1 MNRIFSEIFKEK
13 EGPLKP
19 AMMAF
24 FFHQLAVM
32 TSSGITLVGAW
43 KLILPEI
50 SPAASRRCLERTAQ
64 LMEGGIAPSQA
75 MEQSGLFPLLACN
88 LMRAGE
94 NSGTLD
100 NMLSLL
106 GDYYEGSERQKQ
118 NLINALAYPVFLI
131 FCTLVMMVGTVFFV
145 LPIFEELFLSMAVPL
160 PGPTKLLLKLS
171 SLVRAH
177 ALYAVPLVLAIAGL
191 ASSGL
196 HSPER
201 RLAVETF
208 LLKST
213 ILHRLCIAWC
223 WQRYSHI
230 LSVQLAGG
238 MPLLAAMD
246 DAVAVVPL
254 CWFRH
259 EMEQIKRDIES
270 GQPFSV
276 ALECSAC
283 STAYLVTMLVV
294 GESTGNYEDIL
305 LAVKQYYE
313 WHLGILA
320 KRLKRLLEPCV
331 LLVVGTAIGI
341 LVICL
346 LLPMFDAA
354 ASMTL
359 RN

>member
-1 MNRIFSEIFKEK
+1 MTALPGMDMEEK
-13 EGPLKP
+13 
-19 AMMAF
+19 
-24 FFHQLAVM
+24 
-32 TSSGITLVGAW
+32 
-43 KLILPEI
+43 
-50 SPAASRRCLERTAQ
+50 
-64 LMEGGIAPSQA
+64 MEGTPQELVEAILRKAVEAGISDIHIEP
-75 MEQSGLFPLLACN
+75 MDGCVRVRLRRDGVLFPL
-88 LMRAGE
+88 
-94 NSGTLD
+94 
-100 NMLSLL
+100 
-106 GDYYEGSERQKQ
+106 
-118 NLINALAYPVFLI
+118 
-131 FCTLVMMVGTVFFV
+131 
-145 LPIFEELFLSMAVPL
+145 EELPL
-160 PGPTKLLLKLS
+160 DQLDKVIARLKIMS
-171 SLVRAH
+171 SLD
-177 ALYAVPLVLAIAGL
+177 IANKRLPQDGRF
-191 ASSGL
+191 AWQNG
-196 HSPER
+196 ER
-201 RLAVETF
+201 RVDMRV
-208 LLKST
+208 ST
-213 ILHRLCIAWC
+213 MPTVRGEKMVIRILDSGKVNLE
-223 WQRYSHI
+223 
-230 LSVQLAGG
+230 LDKLG